1 MKRYALALALL
12 AAAPAHAQFGALSQ
26 DARGVPPSPV
36 RVAQG
41 DAYAASPLRET
52 ALFGNPAHLAF
63 LGGRLPK
70 VQVGATAGIGGN
82 VRESWRFWDET
93 LGPAV
98 DAGLDILREE
108 DLDRLEEIYNETL
121 RVGASQKTATAAT
134 EVSGTFRAGGVGVG
148 LGVAATATAR
158 ARVFNSGAGIPY
170 VDTYAQADLL
180 VPVAVAVS
188 RSAAQAGF
196 DGLPGVPSAVGL
208 GVQLTTVHRQVTAK
222 AGVIDGFDPDGENV
236 YVLAGTGVG
245 VDVGLHAADVGVPGL
260 DLGVVWHNALG
271 GAPDLTYRRAYAL
284 WGEQPEN
291 ATEIAELEARFA
303 ERGRGSAVRG
313 GVAYRVPIPA
323 APVAARILL
332 DVTSA
337 STAEF
342 EQSMQAGLRLGA
354 EVTVARTLE
363 LRAGASQGLPSA
375 GVGLALPGVRVD
387 YATHGIED
395 GALIGQQPRRAHL
408 VQVRFGIH

>member
-1 MKRYALALALL
+1 MIRSVLALALL
-12 AAAPAHAQFGALSQ
+12 AAAPAHAQFGAMSQ

-36 RVAQG
+36 RAAQG

-70 VQVGATAGIGGN
+70 VQVGATVGAGGN
-82 VRESWRFWDET
+82 VREAWRFWDET

-98 DAGLDILREE
+98 DAGLDALRQE
-108 DLDRLEEIYNETL
+108 DIDRLEEIYDETL
-121 RVGASQKTATAAT
+121 RIGATQKTATAAA
-134 EVSGTFRAGGVGVG
+134 EVSGTFHAGGLGIG
-148 LGVAATATAR
+148 LGVATTATAR
-158 ARVFNSGAGIPY
+158 ARVFNGGAGIPY
-170 VDTYAQADLL
+170 ADTYAQADLL
-180 VPVAVAVS
+180 VPVAIAVS
-188 RSAAQAGF
+188 RSAAQAGM
-196 DGLPGVPSAVGL
+196 DDLPGAPSAVGL

-222 AGVIDGFDPDGENV
+222 AGAIDSFDPDGENV
-236 YVLAGTGVG
+236 YVLSGTGVG
-245 VDVGLHAADVGVPGL
+245 VDLGLHAADVGVPGL
-260 DLGVVWHNALG
+260 DLGVVWHNAVG

-284 WGEQPEN
+284 WGEP
-291 ATEIAELEARFA
+291 AADAAEAAALEARFA

-313 GVAYRVPIPA
+313 GIAYRVPVPA

-354 EVTVARTLE
+354 EVTVARMLE

-387 YATHGIED
+387 YATHGVED

-408 VQVRFGIH
+408 LQVRFGIH

>member
-1 MKRYALALALL
+1 MMRYAIAAALL

-36 RVAQG
+36 RAAQG

-70 VQVGATAGIGGN
+70 VQVGATAGVGGN
-82 VRESWRFWDET
+82 VREAWDFWDAT

-98 DAGLDILREE
+98 EAGLDDLREE
-108 DLDRLEEIYNETL
+108 DIDRLEEIYDETL
-121 RVGASQKTATAAT
+121 RIGASQKTATAAA
-134 EVSGTFRAGGVGVG
+134 EVSGTFRVGGLGVG
-148 LGVAATATAR
+148 LGVATVGTAR
-158 ARVFNSGAGIPY
+158 ARVFNGGAGIPY
-170 VDTYAQADLL
+170 ADTYAQADLL
-180 VPVAVAVS
+180 VPVAVAIS

-196 DGLPGVPSAVGL
+196 DDLPGAPSAVGL

-222 AGVIDGFDPDGENV
+222 AGALDSFDPDGENV

-245 VDVGLHAADVGVPGL
+245 VDVGLHAADIGVPGL

-271 GAPDLTYRRAYAL
+271 GQPDLAFRRSYAV
-284 WGEQPEN
+284 WGEP
-291 ATEIAELEARFA
+291 AEDAAEAAALEARFA
-303 ERGRGSAVRG
+303 ERRRGAAVRG
-313 GVAYRVPIPA
+313 GLAYRVPVPA
-323 APVAARILL
+323 APVAARLLL

-342 EQSMQAGLRLGA
+342 DQSMQAGLRLGA
-354 EVTVARTLE
+354 EVTVARRLE
-363 LRAGASQGLPSA
+363 LRAGASQGMPSA

-387 YATHGIED
+387 YATHGVED
-395 GALIGQQPRRAHL
+395 GALLGQQPRRAHL